1 MNIPEKQRTM
11 DIDSLFKAF
20 RKCRI
25 AVIGDLMLDK
35 YIFGHVSRISPE
47 YPVPVVDVTKQEF
60 RLGGAANVAVNT
72 RAMGAETILIGVT
85 GADAD
90 ATSLRKLLEDGGI
103 SPEDIVTDESRPT
116 TSKTRILS
124 QNHHITR
131 VDHEKRTPVDEHV
144 EEEIIGKVNKELD
157 SLDAIILEDYNKG
170 VLTPRVAGE
179 IISLAR
185 KHNVPVLVDP
195 KLQGFF
201 NYQGCTVF
209 KPNLSEI
216 AASLG
221 TVLTNNSEEIEKAC
235 KELKEKME
243 CRDLVV
249 TRSEKGITIFN
260 DRFTHIPAT
269 SLEVADVSGA
279 GDTVIALLAL
289 GIASG
294 LSITQSA
301 EIANLAAG
309 TVCQEVGAVA
319 VKPEK
324 LRNACQAYFSS

>member
-11 DIDSLFKAF
+11 DIDTLFKAF

-131 VDHEKRTPVDEHV
+131 VDHEKRTPVDEHI

-170 VLTPRVAGE
+170 VLTPGLQVRLFHWPGNT
-179 IISLAR
+179 ISRYLWI
-185 KHNVPVLVDP
+185 
-195 KLQGFF
+195 
-201 NYQGCTVF
+201 
-209 KPNLSEI
+209 LSSR
-216 AASLG
+216 AS
-221 TVLTNNSEEIEKAC
+221 
-235 KELKEKME
+235 
-243 CRDLVV
+243 
-249 TRSEKGITIFN
+249 
-260 DRFTHIPAT
+260 
-269 SLEVADVSGA
+269 
-279 GDTVIALLAL
+279 
-289 GIASG
+289 
-294 LSITQSA
+294 SITR
-301 EIANLAAG
+301 AALCSNR
-309 TVCQEVGAVA
+309 TFR
-319 VKPEK
+319 K
-324 LRNACQAYFSS
+324 LPPPWELCSPTTAKR